1 MRFPLFQFPSFI
13 YPIDDWS
20 FKKKALLSRINKGEF
35 IRTDLQNFET
45 DRQTNGKTYV
55 RYLEEFLKPQLM
67 QFCEEAK
74 VSCSISDAWCVK
86 YQKGDYQTTHSI
98 NRRSTHDCTLMG
110 IAFCSTEYLR

>member
-67 QFCEEAK
+67 QFCEE
-74 VSCSISDAWCVK
+74 S
-86 YQKGDYQTTHSI
+86 
-98 NRRSTHDCTLMG
+98 
-110 IAFCSTEYLR
+110 